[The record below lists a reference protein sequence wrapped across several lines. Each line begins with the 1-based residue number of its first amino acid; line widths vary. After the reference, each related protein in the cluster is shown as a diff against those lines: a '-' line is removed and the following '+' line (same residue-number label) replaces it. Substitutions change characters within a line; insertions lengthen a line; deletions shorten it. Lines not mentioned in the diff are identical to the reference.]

1 MLWSQDTKQH
11 IGFVCLLFF
20 FFHWML
26 SHNSIR
32 TVSVKQICYGEL
44 WSASIIVS
52 FVLQISFQC
61 LLSPSVLDFSSVISE
76 SSFDFVLKNLYPS
89 YIIVSLPT
97 AASWVAWWQFQV
109 LAGIWHL
116 LNERMKTYTSSSTVE
131 STNKVLSRSCTDPKG
146 RSPSFRV
153 FLPSEPYVIC
163 YRPMSS
169 VPHNRYL
176 HQVFRSEWFWSENC
190 LRKRSGRFHCSS

>member
-1 MLWSQDTKQH
+1 
-11 IGFVCLLFF
+11 
-20 FFHWML
+20 ML

-61 LLSPSVLDFSSVISE
+61 LLSPSVLDFSSVTSE

-97 AASWVAWWQFQV
+97 AASFWVAW
-109 LAGIWHL
+109 
-116 LNERMKTYTSSSTVE
+116 
-131 STNKVLSRSCTDPKG
+131 
-146 RSPSFRV
+146 
-153 FLPSEPYVIC
+153 
-163 YRPMSS
+163 
-169 VPHNRYL
+169 
-176 HQVFRSEWFWSENC
+176 
-190 LRKRSGRFHCSS
+190 